1 MSDTEVAYCNQFAWL
16 IERSSVGGALWY
28 LTVHKDLFDWT
39 HDSTQAIRFA
49 RRQDAE
55 MVARVIGDEV
65 SRVAEHGWYLPP
77 VQPIHETEGGI
88 K

>member
-1 MSDTEVAYCNQFAWL
+1 MDKFEVAHLNEFAWL
-16 IERSSVGGALWY
+16 IERDTDSNPQY
-28 LTVHKDLFDWT
+28 LTVRKDLFDWT
-39 HDSTQAIRFA
+39 TDSNVAIRFA

-77 VQPIHETEGGI
+77 IQPTSTEGET

>member
-1 MSDTEVAYCNQFAWL
+1 MSEHEVAYCNEFAWL
-16 IERSSVGGALWY
+16 IERDKGPHY

-39 HDSTQAIRFA
+39 TDSNQAIRFA
-49 RRQDAE
+49 RRLDAE

-77 VQPIHETEGGI
+77 VQPKEDVP
-88 K
+88 

>member
-1 MSDTEVAYCNQFAWL
+1 MTATTEVAYCNAFAWL
-16 IERSSVGGALWY
+16 IERDAGIGLQY
-28 LTVHKDLFDWT
+28 LTVHKDLFDWN
-39 HDSTQAIRFA
+39 HDNTKAIRFS
-49 RRQDAE
+49 RRRDAE

-77 VQPIHETEGGI
+77 VQPTHEMEGGI